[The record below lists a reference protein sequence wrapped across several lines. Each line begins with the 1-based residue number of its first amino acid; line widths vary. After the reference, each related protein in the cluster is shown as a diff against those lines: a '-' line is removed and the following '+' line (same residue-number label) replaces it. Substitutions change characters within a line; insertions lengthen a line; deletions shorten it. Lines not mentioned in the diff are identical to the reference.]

1 MQVKVFEAEDMRSA
15 LAKVKK
21 ELGPEALIL
30 STREI
35 SKKSFGF
42 LGKPGIEVTAAVDGG
57 GESSVSDAESQQG
70 LNQARPEQQVRPA
83 RERPEMKPH
92 NARAFQRYL
101 DHEARGRPETADD
114 AQEQD
119 LMLEIRQ
126 MKESFE
132 GLVQQFAQTKGRMSG
147 HWPALSPELP
157 GRNFDIGRIEKH
169 LLAELQD
176 CGLKC
181 GTLQVFAERMK
192 HEDALS
198 EMPED
203 TDGFLERFI
212 AETVGLDNPLAG
224 DWTAQK
230 RLAFIGPTGV
240 GKTTTIA
247 KIAANCLLEFGKSV
261 ALVTIDNYRIAAVE
275 QLKIYGQIMNVPVEL
290 ARSPEEL
297 AMIFSRHQDKDL
309 ILVDTAGRSP
319 RDDLSQEELAAYLD
333 PGLDIEN
340 HLVLSATTR
349 ERDLQFVIDTFGRLS
364 LKGLVF
370 TKLDESQDLGAV
382 LNLPVATGYPLSF
395 LSNGQRVPED
405 LLFPEAHALADMT
418 LKKKEVTEKWTIKG
432 SETRP
437 EHFVH

>member
-101 DHEARGRPETADD
+101 DHEAQGRPETADD